1 MSKVCFKLIVLTR
14 VRRRL
19 ANVFFFTNKSTD
31 EIWFFRENEA
41 HPRTRADT
49 SEAKWFATSAG
60 PVKRAPPDAQQ
71 TGKKPWDCV
80 QVSLAFDDLVTIHLS
95 TGGLWYLTDLMTFM
109 SDFSRWYWCIFSGK
123 ADSVGGRSFI
133 FAVAD
138 FRWPITSNDLWR
150 TPASLCCCMS
160 SSGSRK
166 KRDRPQ
172 GSYQWIG
179 QQAAATGDALQWQTS
194 PAVFISFPVGRFFG
208 FVHFGVVPF
217 CGRQLD
223 VCQTDADTKHTA

>member
-19 ANVFFFTNKSTD
+19 ANVFLFTNKSTD

-123 ADSVGGRSFI
+123 ADSVGGPQFYICRRWLSM
-133 FAVAD
+133 AD
-138 FRWPITSNDLWR
+138 HVQWFMAHARVVVLLHVVEWVSEEKGS
-150 TPASLCCCMS
+150 AS
-160 SSGSRK
+160 R
-166 KRDRPQ
+166 
-172 GSYQWIG
+172 
-179 QQAAATGDALQWQTS
+179 
-194 PAVFISFPVGRFFG
+194 FISMNRSTSCGYRWRSSMTNKSGGFHFVSSRPVFWLCPFRCRPLLRSAAGR
-208 FVHFGVVPF
+208 VPNRR
-217 CGRQLD
+217 GHK
-223 VCQTDADTKHTA
+223 THS